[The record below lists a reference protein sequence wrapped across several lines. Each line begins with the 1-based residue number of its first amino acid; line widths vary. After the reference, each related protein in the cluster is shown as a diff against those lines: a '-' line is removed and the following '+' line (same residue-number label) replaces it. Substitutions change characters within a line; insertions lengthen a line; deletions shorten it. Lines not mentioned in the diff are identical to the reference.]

1 MVFVVGVFK
10 EETAHV
16 KNMGRSLKFEKNK
29 QMDFSIFSS
38 FLPEGLLSHFDIV
51 EFKELGDLQTKKD
64 CFYIYLDE
72 KNILP
77 KEYSEIEYESKG
89 FYERTIIQDFPIRG
103 KAVYLGIRR
112 RRWRNKN
119 KKTFEVKSD
128 YSFIAEGSKLT
139 VELSDF
145 LKDTGRDPRRYD
157 K

>member
-1 MVFVVGVFK
+1 MDY
-10 EETAHV
+10 
-16 KNMGRSLKFEKNK
+16 SLL
-29 QMDFSIFSS
+29 SS
-38 FLPEGLLSHFDIV
+38 FLPDGLLSHFDIV
-51 EFKELGDLQTKKD
+51 DFKELGDIQTKKD

-77 KEYSEIEYESKG
+77 KDFSSIEFESKG
-89 FYERTIIQDFPIRG
+89 FYERSLVQDFPIRG
-103 KAVYLGIRR
+103 KAVYLEIRR
-112 RRWRNKN
+112 RRWRNKHD
-119 KKTFEVKSD
+119 KSIEVKSD